1 MLLKRL
7 SSKNYESNLRRLVKR
22 FLNRSLLWKL
32 KRIHKN
38 YLKLCQHHQFSLGQ
52 TSTSS

>member
-22 FLNRSLLWKL
+22 FPNRSLWWKL

-38 YLKLCQHHQFSLGQ
+38 CLKLRQHH
-52 TSTSS
+52 